1 MELIQ
6 VGIFVFIRI
15 TAFMV
20 ISPVFSQKGIPALS
34 KVIISA
40 ALMLVTVP
48 LVPYFEP
55 IDNLFIFALVVW
67 KEVLFGLAMGFLS
80 QLVFTGVE
88 IAGQFIDFQVGFSM
102 AQAYDPT
109 FQIMSSQYGKLYY
122 WLTIMV
128 VFITNLHH
136 YLIKGLIDSFHLVP
150 IGAASIPG
158 VTVEGVI
165 KLFALTF
172 EMAVHLAAPL
182 VISAIV
188 IDIVLGILSRTIP
201 QINVLMMGMPMKSAF
216 SFIVFLLLIP
226 NTLEFLI
233 KIVPKSMQYMTE
245 FIKAISQVR

>member
-20 ISPVFSQKGIPALS
+20 ISPVFSQKGIPTLS
-34 KVIISA
+34 KVVISA
-40 ALMLVTVP
+40 SLMLVTVP

-55 IDNLFIFALVVW
+55 VDNLFIFALVVW

-128 VFITNLHH
+128 IFITNLHH

-150 IGAASIPG
+150 IGAASISG

-165 KLFALTF
+165 KLFSLTF
-172 EMAVHLAAPL
+172 EMAIHLAAPL

-201 QINVLMMGMPMKSAF
+201 QINVLMMGMPMKSGF

-226 NTLEFLI
+226 NTMDFLI

>member
-20 ISPVFSQKGIPALS
+20 ISPVFSQKGIPTLS
-34 KVIISA
+34 KVVISA

-55 IDNLFIFALVVW
+55 VDNLFIFALVVW

-128 VFITNLHH
+128 IFITNLHH

-150 IGAASIPG
+150 IGAASISG

-165 KLFALTF
+165 KLFSLTF
-172 EMAVHLAAPL
+172 EMAIHLAAPL

>member
-20 ISPVFSQKGIPALS
+20 ISPVFSQKGIPTLS
-34 KVIISA
+34 KVVISA

-55 IDNLFIFALVVW
+55 VDNLFIFALVVW

-128 VFITNLHH
+128 IFITNLHH

-150 IGAASIPG
+150 IGAASISG

-165 KLFALTF
+165 KLFSLTF
-172 EMAVHLAAPL
+172 EMAIHLAAPL

-201 QINVLMMGMPMKSAF
+201 QINVLMMGMPMKSGF

-226 NTLEFLI
+226 NTMDFLI